1 MTNPWLD
8 RRVIAFAHQGG
19 AHEGPSSTLFAIA
32 QAIER
37 GASAI
42 ELDVHATRDRHIV
55 VSHDETVDR
64 TTNHRGEIASLTL
77 REVREM
83 DNAYWWIEGDDVTPG
98 RASDEYVHRGKAPSN
113 RAFGVATLE
122 EVATSFPGV
131 VLNLDIKRTGPDV
144 EPYEE
149 LLANELVRLE
159 RTDTVIVASFLDD
172 AIQRFRSLAPSIAT
186 SAATAETAAF
196 YFSLVEGVAPVV
208 APVVAFQVPAT
219 FGELTVV
226 DERFVLAAHRAGVA
240 VHVWTVNDV
249 DEMDR
254 LLDLGVDGIVTDTPT
269 PLVARLR
276 ERNCAW
282 DGAVAATD

>member
-1 MTNPWLD
+1 MTNPWLE

-32 QAIER
+32 QAVER

-42 ELDVHATRDRHIV
+42 ELDVHATRDRQIV

-64 TTNHRGEIASLTL
+64 TTNHRGAISSLSL
-77 REVREM
+77 SEVREM
-83 DNAYWWIEGDDVTPG
+83 DNAYWWIEGEDVTPG
-98 RASDEYVHRGKAPSN
+98 RASDEYVHRAKAPSN

-122 EVATSFPGV
+122 EVALAFPDV
-131 VLNLDIKRTGPDV
+131 VLNLDIKRTAPDV
-144 EPYEE
+144 EAYEQ
-149 LLANELVRLE
+149 LLADELVRLE
-159 RTDTVIVASFLDD
+159 RTDSVIVASFLDD
-172 AIQRFRSLAPSIAT
+172 AVQRFRTFAPSVAT

-196 YFSLVEGVAPVV
+196 YFSLVEGVTPVV

-219 FGELTVV
+219 FGDLTVV
-226 DERFVLAAHRAGVA
+226 DERFVREAHRAGVA

-254 LLDLGVDGIVTDTPT
+254 LLDLGVDGIVSDRPT
-269 PLVARLR
+269 PLVALLR

-282 DGAVAATD
+282 DGALTATD